1 MTTRSS
7 GQSKSDRTRAAILAS
22 ARQRFAQQGYHE
34 ASLRAIAAD
43 AGIDPA
49 MIVRYFTNKD
59 QLFAAAVDVDLRLPD
74 LHDVPVRRRGAV
86 LVAHFLDQW
95 EGEDRNDVLPILI
108 RSAVSYEVAASRARS
123 ILTGQLRRMIAATS
137 GPDDA
142 TRRAGL
148 VSSQLLG
155 LAVTRYVIKLPGI
168 SEMNRD
174 QVVHHVAPTIQRY
187 LTASMD

>member
-1 MTTRSS
+1 MTTRPG

-43 AGIDPA
+43 ADIDPA
-49 MIVRYFTNKD
+49 MIVRYFTNKE

-74 LHDVPVRRRGAV
+74 LVDVPVRRRGAA
-86 LVAHFLDQW
+86 LVTHFLEQW
-95 EGEDRNDVLPILI
+95 EGEDRNELLPILI
-108 RSAVSYEVAASRARS
+108 RSAVSYEVAASQART

-137 GPDDA
+137 GPGDA

-148 VSSQLLG
+148 VSSQLVG

-168 SEMNRD
+168 SEMDRD
-174 QVVHHVAPTIQRY
+174 QVVRHVAPTIQRY
-187 LTASMD
+187 LTTAAD